1 MMNRPRR
8 TERRTELLAAGAAAV
23 TVVLWASAFVSIRS
37 AGDAYS
43 PGALALGRLAS
54 GALVLG
60 VICAV
65 RRAGWP
71 PRAAWRGIAVS
82 GVLWFGFYMV
92 VLNWGEQQV
101 DAGTAALVVNIG
113 PILIA
118 LLGAR
123 LLGDVMPPRLLA
135 GMAVSFAGAVAV
147 GLSMSGEGGS
157 SVLGVVLCLLAAF
170 GYAGGVVAQKPA
182 LGRATALQV
191 TTFGCVIGTVV
202 CLPFAGQLVHEAADA
217 PVSATLNMVYLGVF
231 PTALAFTT
239 WAYALAR
246 TTASRMGATTYAV
259 PALVVLMSW
268 LALGE
273 VPGLLT
279 LAGGLLCLAGVA
291 VSRSRPRAPR
301 TPSAQQPEV
310 TRGAEAARGAEA
322 GQEVPAPGP
331 DREMGP
337 RTG

>member
-1 MMNRPRR
+1 MNRPRR